1 MKCQQCS
8 TDAPAE
14 ADPQCG
20 RLRCPQCHAF
30 FGTGTNQTAAV
41 RHARDILKKWSSAD
55 LLDQISSFP
64 QVPPLTEPTRFEQQK
79 SGEESSEPAESPVL
93 DLNQDSSKDPQT
105 DDSDAELTGSDE
117 PTEDEPGFL
126 SLVAVLPEESVEDEL
141 ESFGPSPEFVEEED
155 AEVAAAEVPA
165 LSIMNPDNSAQPS
178 DSRDNETTTEL
189 TEAESAGLAAS
200 AESEQTKKTKRRHLA
215 RPPQKRR
222 MVSPVIPAATV
233 FGQRSGTPQEE
244 MGAMK
249 KNFRIDRPVDPSE
262 AVELAN
268 SADESMAT
276 DPRAQVAPAV
286 RRYRIDTAEDVQD
299 LSEGSGR
306 VRGQSRQRERFID
319 EAHDTA
325 ELRGP
330 HFSVAVPKRSSLTSL
345 TGQFLAY
352 IGVLGL
358 TIGTAIV
365 IYGHFGGYSEYTPTG
380 WLVTTVA
387 QMLLFLGVIN
397 LVSGGIEQNNHDVSH
412 RINILGEQL
421 MRIEQ
426 VTESAMRGPKIPVGR
441 YAGTE
446 SANEVSEHEMAS
458 VDDQR

>member
-14 ADPQCG
+14 TDPQSG

-30 FGTGTNQTAAV
+30 FGTGTNKTADV

-64 QVPPLTEPTRFEQQK
+64 QVPPLSEATRMEQQQ
-79 SGEESSEPAESPVL
+79 SVEEPNEPAESQVL
-93 DLNQDSSKDPQT
+93 SLDEDSSEDPQT
-105 DDSDAELTGSDE
+105 TEPDAEVSGSDE
-117 PTEDEPGFL
+117 SVVGAPSFL
-126 SLVAVLPEESVEDEL
+126 SLVAALPEAPVKDEL
-141 ESFGPSPEFVEEED
+141 ESVGPSPEFAKEED
-155 AEVAAAEVPA
+155 IEVAPAEVPA
-165 LSIMNPDNSAQPS
+165 LSIMKPDNSVQPS
-178 DSRDNETTTEL
+178 DSQDDETTTEL
-189 TEAESAGLAAS
+189 AEAESAGLAAS
-200 AESEQTKKTKRRHLA
+200 AELERTKKTKRRHLA

-222 MVSPVIPAATV
+222 MVRPVIPAATV
-233 FGQRSGTPQEE
+233 FGQRSGTPEEE

-262 AVELAN
+262 ADELVDSTDA
-268 SADESMAT
+268 STTT

-299 LSEGSGR
+299 LSEGGGR
-306 VRGQSRQRERFID
+306 VRGQSRPRQRFID
-319 EAHDTA
+319 EAHDTT
-325 ELRGP
+325 EMRGP
-330 HFSVAVPKRSSLTSL
+330 HFSVAAPKRSSLTSL

-412 RINILGEQL
+412 RINVLGEQL

-426 VTESAMRGPKIPVGR
+426 VTESAMRGPKIPVER
-441 YAGTE
+441 YAGTA
-446 SANEVSEHEMAS
+446 SADEVSEREMAS
-458 VDDQR
+458 VEDKR